1 MQYLCMRLVSTRS
14 SPLHA
19 AIGSAIATIS
29 SFFVVSRACITAALI
44 LHESE
49 PFVPKCFLQPWE
61 LKSSKQARALQS
73 SKEQAKA
80 LKSSMEANEATEATD
95 GGNKPS
101 RNRPAVVRDMS

>member
-1 MQYLCMRLVSTRS
+1 MQYLCMRLVSTMS

-44 LHESE
+44 LHDSE
-49 PFVPKCFLQPWE
+49 PFGPKCFLQPWE
-61 LKSSKQARALQS
+61 LKSSKQARALKASTEQATTLKS
-73 SKEQAKA
+73 SKE
-80 LKSSMEANEATEATD
+80 ATAATDARD

-101 RNRPAVVRDMS
+101 INMLSVVRDMS

>member
-1 MQYLCMRLVSTRS
+1 MS

-19 AIGSAIATIS
+19 AIGSAISTIS

-44 LHESE
+44 LHDSE
-49 PFVPKCFLQPWE
+49 PFGPKCFLQPWE
-61 LKSSKQARALQS
+61 LKSSKQARVLKAS
-73 SKEQAKA
+73 TEQAKA
-80 LKSSMEANEATEATD
+80 LKSSKEAKAAKDARD